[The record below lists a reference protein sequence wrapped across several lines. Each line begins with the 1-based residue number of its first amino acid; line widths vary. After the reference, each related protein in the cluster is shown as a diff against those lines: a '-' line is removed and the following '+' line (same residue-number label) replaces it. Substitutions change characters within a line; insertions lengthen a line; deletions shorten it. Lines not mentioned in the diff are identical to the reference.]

1 MCPTSPRRIDVSRA
15 VRARHDIP
23 QVGVRGGER
32 GVVQSRWF
40 EPNTAFEVEF
50 RRGKL
55 ELPLRVLLDERD
67 LEPDDDDDDDDNGD
81 DANEDASLSAG

>member
-1 MCPTSPRRIDVSRA
+1 MYPTVHREIHVSGV

-23 QVGVRGGER
+23 QVGVRCGER

-40 EPNTAFEVEF
+40 EPYTAFEVEF

-55 ELPLRVLLDERD
+55 ELPLRVILDGCD
-67 LEPDDDDDDDDNGD
+67 LEAADDEADEEN
-81 DANEDASLSAG
+81 DAPLAPG

>member
-1 MCPTSPRRIDVSRA
+1 MSPTLPRGIHINGL

-23 QVGVRGGER
+23 QVGVRVGER

-40 EPNTAFEVEF
+40 EPYTAFEVEF

-55 ELPLRVLLDERD
+55 ELPLRVILDESD
-67 LEPDDDDDDDDNGD
+67 IEPAEEQDDVEPLGG
-81 DANEDASLSAG
+81 E

>member
-1 MCPTSPRRIDVSRA
+1 MCPTVQRGIQVSGV

-23 QVGVRGGER
+23 QVGVRSGER

-50 RRGKL
+50 RRGKS
-55 ELPLRVLLDERD
+55 ELPLRVILDAGD
-67 LEPDDDDDDDDNGD
+67 LEPAEDDADADDDAPLAPG
-81 DANEDASLSAG
+81 